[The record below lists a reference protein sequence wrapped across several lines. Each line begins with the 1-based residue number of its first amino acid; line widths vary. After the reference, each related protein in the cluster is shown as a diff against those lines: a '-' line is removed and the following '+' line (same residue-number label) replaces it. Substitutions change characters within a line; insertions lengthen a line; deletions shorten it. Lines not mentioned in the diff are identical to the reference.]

1 MYTRST
7 DYLGNS
13 SRSDFN
19 LFFRLFPGSIP
30 SRSRQRST
38 GGGWQSE
45 IGREIWQT
53 KTMETME
60 IYWNPPHFIG
70 ICHLFGFMESH
81 SWNLVENYNWLR
93 FSEVLGE
100 RGAVFPME
108 IYMKAKLIKFDTK
121 NPWVSRMTRWHSP
134 GLPDGIAQV
143 WSHFGS
149 R

>member
-19 LFFRLFPGSIP
+19 LKSGCKAAFLADQGKGQLHEAGN
-30 SRSRQRST
+30 QRS
-38 GGGWQSE
+38 GRSNLANRNNGNMKFIE
-45 IGREIWQT
+45 IRFMLLES
-53 KTMETME
+53 
-60 IYWNPPHFIG
+60 FIF
-70 ICHLFGFMESH
+70 LMESH
-81 SWNLVENYNWLR
+81 SLKQVEQKCLR

-108 IYMKAKLIKFDTK
+108 IYLKAKLIKFDTK
-121 NPWVSRMTRWHSP
+121 NPVSPTQNSP

-143 WSHFGS
+143 
-149 R
+149 